1 MTPDR
6 SEFDGSDG
14 VFTAADDDGDVET
27 ITFAEWRR
35 ARPFGGALLLMA
47 GGLLVAW
54 PSLQVVLSTQPF
66 DGYPI
71 SSLGTVVGAGIV
83 FVGVGTLLRPERA
96 RMLGVAGLVLA
107 SLSFLVAF
115 GGYLIGMLVAS
126 AGGILCFAWRPTE
139 EYERLILDDE
149 NGEDE
154 Q

>member
-1 MTPDR
+1 MTPDG
-6 SEFDGSDG
+6 SELDGSDG
-14 VFTAADDDGDVET
+14 VLTAADDDGDVET

-35 ARPFGGALLLMA
+35 ARPFAGALLLVA
-47 GGLLVAW
+47 GGMLVAW

-66 DGYPI
+66 DAYPT

-83 FVGVGTLLRPERA
+83 FAGVAALVRPERA
-96 RMLGVAGLVLA
+96 RELGVAGLVLA
-107 SLSFLVAF
+107 SISFLVAF

-149 NGEDE
+149 REDE

>member
-1 MTPDR
+1 MTPDG
-6 SEFDGSDG
+6 SELDGSDG
-14 VFTAADDDGDVET
+14 VLTAADDDGDVET

-35 ARPFGGALLLMA
+35 ARPFAGALLLVA
-47 GGLLVAW
+47 GGMLVAW

-66 DGYPI
+66 DAYPT
-71 SSLGTVVGAGIV
+71 SSLGTVVGASIV
-83 FVGVGTLLRPERA
+83 FAGVAALVRPERA
-96 RMLGVAGLVLA
+96 RELGVAGLVLA
-107 SLSFLVAF
+107 SISFLVAF

-149 NGEDE
+149 REDE